1 LACGPVY
8 PLVRLSGQTT
18 GASISVMNNICEGF
32 DAGST
37 NEFIHND

>member
-1 LACGPVY
+1 
-8 PLVRLSGQTT
+8 LVRLSGQTT